1 MRLALCLPRQIKLK
15 NMKKIVYL
23 LAIVIIA
30 QSFFYMKKTFGATN
44 QGEVSIQNFYSKS
57 ILSDIF
63 FSKTVKLCTVIIEN
77 KFVATGIINDIVRV
91 EKGIKKIIMLIEKVE
106 QFGDFPNLGTDY
118 IGKSV
123 EIFSEIGIPPSI
135 IIGAKVSLVLRVSG
149 DEWGQS
155 LFLMEIFSNE

>member
-1 MRLALCLPRQIKLK
+1 
-15 NMKKIVYL
+15 MKKIVYL
-23 LAIVIIA
+23 LAIIIIA

-44 QGEVSIQNFYSKS
+44 KGEVSKQNYYSKS
-57 ILSDIF
+57 MLLDIF
-63 FSKTVKLCTVIIEN
+63 FSKRVKLCIVIIEN

-91 EKGIKKIIMLIEKVE
+91 EKGMKKIIMKIEKVE

-135 IIGAKVSLVLRVSG
+135 KIGAKVSLVLRVSG

-155 LFLMEIFSNE
+155 LFLMEVFSYE